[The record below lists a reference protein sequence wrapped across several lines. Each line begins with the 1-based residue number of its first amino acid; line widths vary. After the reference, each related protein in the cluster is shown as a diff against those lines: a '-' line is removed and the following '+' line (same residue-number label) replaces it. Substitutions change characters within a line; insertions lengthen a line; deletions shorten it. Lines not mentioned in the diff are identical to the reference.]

1 MGMRVREQKHI
12 CGESYSTAPYLE
24 ADIFEITESQHKA
37 SARAKKELAT
47 SLVKDKHNQE
57 AAKRYLV
64 QLINTNFGPGD
75 WSITQTYTDENLPAA
90 GDLARADKDF
100 SNFVKRLYRYCDKH
114 DIEHPKW
121 VCVTEY
127 RTLDEE
133 GHPLGRHHHHVIMSH
148 PAGMTRDAVEALW
161 DKGRIRCERL
171 DFDHNSLEGLA
182 KYIVKNKRC
191 KRHWRQ
197 SRGLAMPKR
206 PQPNDSKWS
215 RKKLRNAFENCLEDG
230 AFWEKQYPGY
240 RLHRC
245 EPQITGNGTMHLVV
259 KMYRKDGRNQP

>member
-1 MGMRVREQKHI
+1 
-12 CGESYSTAPYLE
+12 
-24 ADIFEITESQHKA
+24 
-37 SARAKKELAT
+37 
-47 SLVKDKHNQE
+47 
-57 AAKRYLV
+57 
-64 QLINTNFGPGD
+64 
-75 WSITQTYTDENLPAA
+75 
-90 GDLARADKDF
+90 
-100 SNFVKRLYRYCDKH
+100 
-114 DIEHPKW
+114 
-121 VCVTEY
+121 
-127 RTLDEE
+127 
-133 GHPLGRHHHHVIMSH
+133 MSH
-148 PAGMTRDAVEALW
+148 PAGLTRDAVEALW